1 MILKTLVLR
10 NYRKFKQIVVEF
22 PDGVIGIIGLN
33 GAGKSTIFEAVSWV
47 LFGPVAARTSA
58 DQIKREGAETSEP
71 CRVELEFVFED
82 DQYRIVREMTGKN
95 LNASATA
102 TVNGN
107 IAASGAETVSKFVQ
121 KKLGMDFKSFFTSIF
136 AKQKEL
142 NALSTMNAS
151 ERRPLILKMLGIDAL
166 DEVTKEIRSDKRHKS
181 SLIEKLSLDLVDK
194 TGKDKIEKYD
204 AETREL
210 NEKQKVMV
218 LSIKQVKEKIQT
230 FKKELEILEKKYKN
244 SKNEYEKINLR
255 KEQLG
260 EQKTLFEN
268 KGKLQEQ
275 IKELQNKI
283 EKRQASL
290 EEQQKE
296 LKGFRDIAKEIK
308 NVEGRIDKTDKEIE
322 EIIKIKERKKT
333 LITSLNKS
341 IRVIDSKRKN
351 IEKMGPDAS
360 CPTCD
365 RVLGDQHDQ
374 LLKKFDEEKND
385 KNKEIEIFSKDMLM
399 EQEKYEKTFR
409 EEQALEKKRDYLQK
423 QQRKKERIDTT
434 IRNTSI
440 ELERE
445 KKEIEDK
452 EKQKAEIG
460 EVEFDLKEYGAVKNQ
475 VKGLYSKYQSM
486 LDILGE
492 KKDQLGSAKLELE
505 KRDGEKKLIVSKIK
519 TLHEKMGD
527 LKEFKKRITDE
538 KRNVQN
544 LKMLSDV
551 MSSFRL
557 HLISRIRPALSLY
570 ASDFFSRLTDGKYQE
585 IEIDENYNLMVYDG
599 GNPYEIERF
608 SGGEEDLAN
617 LCLRLAISEV
627 ITERAGGLFNFII
640 LDEIFGSQDMMR
652 RQNIMKALNG
662 LSSKFRQIF
671 LITHIEDIKNYM
683 ENIILVSENE
693 SGISSVKIE

>member
-22 PDGVIGIIGLN
+22 PDGVTGVIGLN
-33 GAGKSTIFEAVSWV
+33 GAGKSTIFEAISWV
-47 LFGPVAARTSA
+47 LYGPVAARTSA
-58 DQIKREGAETSEP
+58 DQIKREGAEASEP

-95 LNASATA
+95 LNTSATA

-121 KKLGMDFKSFFTSIF
+121 KKLSMDFKSFFTSIF

-166 DEVTKEIRSDKRHKS
+166 DEVTKEIRFDKRHKN
-181 SLIEKLSLDLVDK
+181 SLIEKLSQDLVDK
-194 TGKDKIEKYD
+194 TGKNKIEKYR
-204 AETREL
+204 AETGEL
-210 NEKQKVMV
+210 NGKQKVMV

-230 FKKELEILEKKYKN
+230 FKKELETLERKYKN

-283 EKRQASL
+283 GKRQASL

-296 LKGFRDIAKEIK
+296 LKGFGDIAKEIK
-308 NVEGRIDKTDKEIE
+308 NVEERMDKTGKKIE
-322 EIIKIKERKKT
+322 EIIKIKEQKKT

-341 IRVIDSKRKN
+341 LREIESKRKN

-385 KNKEIEIFSKDMLM
+385 KNKKIEIFSKDVLI

-409 EEQALEKKRDYLQK
+409 EKQALEKKRDYLQK

-445 KKEIEDK
+445 KKEIWTK
-452 EKQKAEIG
+452 EKQKAKIG
-460 EVEFDLKEYGAVKNQ
+460 EVEFDLNEYGAVKNQ

-486 LDILGE
+486 LDLLGE
-492 KKDQLGSAKLELE
+492 KKDLIGSAKLELE
-505 KRDGEKKLIVSKIK
+505 KKEGEKKLIISKIK
-519 TLHEKMGD
+519 TLHEKMAE

-538 KRNVQN
+538 KRKVQN
-544 LKMLSDV
+544 LKMLSNV
-551 MSSFRL
+551 MSSFRS

-599 GNPYEIERF
+599 GTPYAIERF

-640 LDEIFGSQDMMR
+640 LDEIFGSQDMIR
-652 RQNIMKALNG
+652 RQNIMKALNS

-683 ENIILVSENE
+683 ENIIIVSENE
-693 SGISSVKIE
+693 SGISTVKIE